1 MASSKEKTTK
11 VRHQPQQVLLNSKW
25 VIAVA
30 TPLHPV
36 PHVSVR
42 NITGERMPSRKI
54 YRWWRVWLGKNTM
67 PLQGTSFLP
76 LSVTQ
81 KKWEGA
87 PRLPPIESRG
97 PTGREAWH
105 GSWQHLLYVPLAEQA
120 LPSVQARSA
129 FAPQRGKPGLGSFLQ
144 FSNTRKGPSLD
155 SPAGVHNW
163 MRDQWERLFTF
174 GNCAMKL
181 PITIT
186 KELIHKLQNILKV

>member
-1 MASSKEKTTK
+1 MSDCCGHS
-11 VRHQPQQVLLNSKW
+11 
-25 VIAVA
+25 
-30 TPLHPV
+30 
-36 PHVSVR
+36 
-42 NITGERMPSRKI
+42 PSPSPTCFSEEYNWKKDAKQKI
-54 YRWWRVWLGKNTM
+54 NGWWRVWLGKNTV
-67 PLQGTSFLP
+67 PLQGTSLLP

-120 LPSVQARSA
+120 LPSVQARTA
-129 FAPQRGKPGLGSFLQ
+129 FAPQRAQPGLGSFLQ

-163 MRDQWERLFTF
+163 MRDQWERLFTL

-181 PITIT
+181 HITIT
-186 KELIHKLQNILKV
+186 MELIHKLQNILQV